1 MENFK
6 GFEDCCLD
14 ICSAST
20 IVEREF
26 AGCNVSADQK
36 CCPHSADGLFG
47 CSATGARDARGCNG
61 TLCVHERGDT
71 RHHLTHD
78 LFAYRAVCQQA
89 LFGDRKNVAL
99 NFIGVGNHPSF
110 ENLGTA
116 RNGGYGS
123 RHSTTRTT
131 FGCRKC
137 ESPLAQRF
145 VYPHRQNIQFLAHTL
160 YYNTVRV
167 NAGLSMLQK
176 SPSRNL

>member
-14 ICSAST
+14 ICRAST
-20 IVEREF
+20 IAEREF

-36 CCPHSADGLFG
+36 CCPHSADGFFG
-47 CSATGARDARGCNG
+47 CSATGARDARGCNA

-89 LFGDRKNVAL
+89 LFGDGKNVAL

-116 RNGGYGS
+116 GHRP
-123 RHSTTRTT
+123 TTSVGLPHPRDLPQT
-131 FGCRKC
+131 K
-137 ESPLAQRF
+137 PPAQTAPYRCC
-145 VYPHRQNIQFLAHTL
+145 
-160 YYNTVRV
+160 
-167 NAGLSMLQK
+167 S
-176 SPSRNL
+176 